1 MVKKKFKTGKVDI
14 PKEEFDPSK
23 AKVRISLFV
32 DADVVAAFK
41 DAAKSTPSGEYQ
53 GLMREKLREAI
64 FGKQVDDR
72 LLETIREVVRGEIKK
87 VG

>member
-1 MVKKKFKTGKVDI
+1 MAKKKFKTGKVDI

-23 AKVRISLFV
+23 AKVRISLFL

-41 DAAKSTPSGEYQ
+41 NAAKRTPSGEYQ
-53 GLMREKLREAI
+53 ALMREKLREAI
-64 FGKQVDDR
+64 FGRQVDGH
-72 LLETIREVVRGEIKK
+72 LLETIRGVVRDEIKK

>member
-1 MVKKKFKTGKVDI
+1 MAKKRFKTGKVDI

-41 DAAKSTPSGEYQ
+41 KAAKSTPSGEYQ

-64 FGKQVDDR
+64 FGKQVDDH
-72 LLETIREVVRGEIKK
+72 LLETIREVVRDEIKN

>member
-1 MVKKKFKTGKVDI
+1 MAKKKFKTGKVDI

-41 DAAKSTPSGEYQ
+41 KAAKSTPSGEYQ
-53 GLMREKLREAI
+53 TLMRERLREAI
-64 FGKQVDDR
+64 FGKQIDDH
-72 LLETIREVVRGEIKK
+72 LLETIREVVRDEIKK

>member
-1 MVKKKFKTGKVDI
+1 MAKKTFKTGKVDI
-14 PKEEFDPSK
+14 PKGEFDLSK

-41 DAAKSTPSGEYQ
+41 KVAKSTPSGEYQ

-64 FGKQVDDR
+64 FGKQIDDH
-72 LLETIREVVRGEIKK
+72 LLETIREVVRDEIKK

>member
-1 MVKKKFKTGKVDI
+1 MAKRKFKTGKVDI
-14 PKEEFDPSK
+14 PREEFDPSK

-41 DAAKSTPSGEYQ
+41 NAAKSTPSGEYQ
-53 GLMREKLREAI
+53 ALMRERLREAI
-64 FGKQVDDR
+64 FGKQVDEH
-72 LLETIREVVRGEIKK
+72 LLETIREVVRDEIKK